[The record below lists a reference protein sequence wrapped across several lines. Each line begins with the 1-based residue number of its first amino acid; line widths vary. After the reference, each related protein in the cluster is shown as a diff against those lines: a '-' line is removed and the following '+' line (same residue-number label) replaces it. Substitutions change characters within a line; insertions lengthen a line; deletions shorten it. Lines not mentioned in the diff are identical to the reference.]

1 LGHRQNQRYYIH
13 NILISTLLFY
23 KI

>member
-13 NILISTLLFY
+13 NILISTLLIY